1 MIPRRD
7 LSALDR
13 LTLFLAAMRREAMIE
28 VHRRRMMA
36 AHVAF
41 FGSIFL
47 GIVTGEALFA
57 TLLFSIIAVEVLG
70 VSVSGAAFALM
81 VPAVIGMVH
90 VKLHHEGDHFTRWWL
105 STLSGIGIPLF
116 CLGISLS
123 LGFAA
128 WQAAEDAVGAISNGP
143 SGMIGNQQIETA
155 PSTSTGIADWLSAIP
170 NALLFLGLSFGMIIS
185 IALASFCLGR
195 ALIAFNVLTQTP
207 RSGSWVQQTVAVVT
221 KQVVDLNVL
230 READS
235 AAWAVMPAD
244 LKLSFC
250 NKGAHE
256 CRTAGLRKLNAARRK
271 FASGRIGDP
280 LAAAFP
286 DADAESISSKFSTE
300 AAFKRHMADVLDAT
314 RVHKLLAQVGGL
326 NLDEE

>member
-1 MIPRRD
+1 MTPHRD

-13 LTLFLAAMRREAMIE
+13 LKLFLAAVHREFVTE
-28 VHRRRMMA
+28 VHRRRMM
-36 AHVAF
+36 VARVAL
-41 FGSIFL
+41 FGTIFL
-47 GIVTGEALFA
+47 GIVTAETLFA

-143 SGMIGNQQIETA
+143 SGMIGSQQIATA
-155 PSTSTGIADWLSAIP
+155 PSPSTGIADWLSLIP

-195 ALIAFNVLTQTP
+195 ALIAFNILTQTP
-207 RSGSWVQQTVAVVT
+207 RNGPWVQQTVAIVS
-221 KQVVDLNVL
+221 KQIVQLNA
-230 READS
+230 ESDADS
-235 AAWAVMPAD
+235 AARAALPAD
-244 LKLSFC
+244 LKMKFC
-250 NKGAHE
+250 SLAAHE
-256 CRTAGLRKLNAARRK
+256 CRTVGLRKLGAARRK
-271 FASGRIGDP
+271 FAPGRIGDP
-280 LAAAFP
+280 LTAAFP
-286 DADAESISSKFSTE
+286 DADAETIPSKFSTE

-314 RVHKLLAQVGGL
+314 RVHNLLAQVGGL

>member
-7 LSALDR
+7 FSGLDR
-13 LTLFLAAMRREAMIE
+13 LTLFLAAIQRAALIE
-28 VHRRRMMA
+28 VHRRRMMIAEA
-36 AHVAF
+36 AI
-41 FGSIFL
+41 FGAMFL
-47 GIVTGEALFA
+47 GIVTAETLFA

-123 LGFAA
+123 VGFAA

-155 PSTSTGIADWLSAIP
+155 PSASTGIADWLSVIP

-185 IALASFCLGR
+185 IALASYCLGR

-207 RSGSWVQQTVAVVT
+207 RIGPWVRETVAEILEDVT
-221 KQVVDLNVL
+221 ELNAANN
-230 READS
+230 ADS
-235 AAWAVMPAD
+235 AARAALPAD
-244 LKLSFC
+244 LKMKFC
-250 NKGAHE
+250 NMAAHE
-256 CRTAGLRKLNAARRK
+256 CRTVGLRKLAAARRK
-271 FASGRIGDP
+271 FAPGRIGDP
-280 LAAAFP
+280 LAAAFH
-286 DADAESISSKFSTE
+286 DVEAETIPSKFSTE
-300 AAFKRHMADVLDAT
+300 TAFKRHISEVLDAT
-314 RVHKLLAQVGGL
+314 RVHNMLAQVGGL
-326 NLDEE
+326 NVEKE